1 MQMKGIAN
9 TADIDRI
16 EVKGLPDDLPSSTYE
31 MILRGS
37 EINPDGPALS
47 FFLSSADHKNPEQ
60 WSYRV
65 LMEKLNQSANFF
77 RDLGV
82 NRPDTVAFVLPNLPE
97 THLTIW
103 GGQTAGRVASFN
115 PLLESEALGELIA
128 ASNAKV
134 LVTLAPFPGVDIWQ
148 KLSPVLGKLKNLEHI
163 VLVRLSDHVAG
174 VKKGIA
180 RLMEAKMALQL
191 HGWRGVES
199 QLPKG
204 VKLHDFYK
212 SIAKFPSKSLLFK
225 DLPTA
230 HDISSCFCTGG
241 TTGLPK
247 IALRT
252 HQNEVFNAW
261 SAGQFLGDGF
271 SSRKNL
277 LCGLPLF
284 HVNAVLV
291 TGLLPFSQGA
301 HVILATPQG
310 YRGPGLLQKFW
321 EIVEH
326 HQVHS
331 FSGVPTLYS
340 ALLDV
345 PINQH
350 NVSSLEYAL
359 CGAAPMPKEVMK
371 QFQERT
377 GVKILEGYGLTEG
390 TCVSSVN
397 PPLGEQRLGSIGVR
411 IPFQAMKTVVLDDTG
426 QFVRDCDLN
435 EVGQILI
442 SGPNVFQGY
451 SLDSQ
456 NKGLWIDC
464 GDNRRW
470 LNTGDLGRMDA
481 QGYFYLTGR
490 KKELIIRG
498 GHNIDPKMIED
509 AMHQHP
515 AVQMAAAI
523 GRLDSH
529 AGELPVVYVQ
539 LKTGAGAEHR
549 CGEQSLM
556 EFAQAHIPERAA
568 LPKFVRIVSDL
579 PLTGV
584 GKIFKPELKRRE
596 TLDSIQ
602 TLLKEHGLHTSSLDV
617 YEDKNRGLCVRVN
630 LAPGE
635 DEAKLKSV
643 IGKLAIHL
651 ELERESSMA

>member
-1 MQMKGIAN
+1 MEMNGIA
-9 TADIDRI
+9 TLADIASVEAR
-16 EVKGLPDDLPSSTYE
+16 GLPTDLPANTYE
-31 MILRGS
+31 MIARGS
-37 EINPDGPALS
+37 QIQPNAPALS
-47 FFLSSADHKNPEQ
+47 FFLSSAGHTRAEK
-60 WSYRV
+60 WTYRT
-65 LMEKLNQSANFF
+65 LMAKLHQSANFF
-77 RDLGV
+77 RALGIH
-82 NRPDTVAFVLPNLPE
+82 RRDTVAFVLPNLPE

-115 PLLESEALGELIA
+115 PLLESQALAELIQ
-128 ASNAKV
+128 ASQAKV
-134 LVTLAPFPGVDIWQ
+134 LVTLAPFPEVDIWQ
-148 KLSPVLGKLKNLEHI
+148 KLSPVLNQLTHLEHV
-163 VLVRLSDHVAG
+163 VLVRLSDHVRG
-174 VKKGIA
+174 VKKPLA
-180 RLMEAKMALQL
+180 RLLEGREAIKI
-191 HGWRGVES
+191 HGLRGI
-199 QLPKG
+199 QAALPKG
-204 VKLHDFYK
+204 VKLHDFNS
-212 SIAKFPSKSLLFK
+212 SIAKHSSQSLQFA
-225 DLPTA
+225 DLPKPT
-230 HDISSCFCTGG
+230 DVSSCFCTGG

-261 SAGQFLGDGF
+261 SAAQFFGDGV
-271 SSRKNL
+271 SSDKNI

-310 YRGPGLLQKFW
+310 YRGPGLLPRFW

-340 ALLDV
+340 ALLDI
-345 PINQH
+345 PIGQH
-350 NVSSLEYAL
+350 QVNTLQYAL
-359 CGAAPMPKEVMK
+359 CGAAPMPQEVMK
-371 QFQERT
+371 QFQQRT

-397 PPLGEQRLGSIGVR
+397 PPLGEQRIGSIGMR
-411 IPFQAMKTVVLDDTG
+411 IPFQAMKTVLLDENG
-426 QFVRDCDLN
+426 HYLRDCQIN
-435 EVGQILI
+435 EVGQIVI

-451 SLDSQ
+451 SLDTQ
-456 NKGLWIDC
+456 NKGLWVDC
-464 GDNRRW
+464 ADQRRW

-509 AMHQHP
+509 AMHQHTS
-515 AVQMAAAI
+515 VQMAAAI

-539 LKTGAGAEHR
+539 LKADTNGMGT
-549 CGEQSLM
+549 CTEQSLM
-556 EFAQAHIPERAA
+556 EFAHAHIPERAA
-568 LPKFVRIVSDL
+568 LPKAVRIIQDM

-602 TLLKEHGLHTSSLDV
+602 TLLKENGIEVENLEV
-617 YEDKNRGLCVRVN
+617 YEDKGRGLCARVFTAN
-630 LAPGE
+630 AQSQ
-635 DEAKLKSV
+635 AKIQSAL
-643 IGKLAIHL
+643 GRLAIQL
-651 ELERESSMA
+651 EFATPVKV